1 MPIIT
6 KKHIQQDVGLDPW
19 LMVTMV
25 NFIYA
30 NLINFTF
37 QQVSN

>member
-6 KKHIQQDVGLDPW
+6 KKNIYIVRLDPR

-25 NFIYA
+25 NLIYA

>member
-6 KKHIQQDVGLDPW
+6 KKTYIAGLDPW

-25 NFIYA
+25 NLIYA